1 VKAKPVD
8 IARASLAD
16 RVHQILMERIIDG
29 TYAPGTRLVEMQIA
43 RELNISQAPVREA
56 FCSLEAARF
65 VETAPYRGTRVR
77 QIGERECRE
86 AYQVRAV
93 LEELAMQLGAAA
105 LRGQIKELRAEAGAA
120 MAAAHRGDVV
130 RYLHHNVRF
139 HQMIIDAA
147 GNTVLRQTWE
157 SLGFTVGARIRASRT
172 SGDMIAVAE
181 EHLEIADAVA
191 HGDTKAA
198 GRLLR
203 HHAEVLVERAARVG
217 KKLPSPRRGR
227 QQPGASAESIN
238 VAGFGR
244 R

>member
-1 VKAKPVD
+1 MKAKAVD

-56 FCSLEAARF
+56 LCTLEAARF

-77 QIGERECRE
+77 QIGDRECRE

-93 LEELAMQLGAAA
+93 LEELATQLGGAT
-105 LRGQIKELRAEAGAA
+105 LRGQIKELRGEADAA
-120 MAAAHRGDVV
+120 MAAARRGDVV

-139 HQMIIDAA
+139 HQIVVDAA
-147 GNTVLRQTWE
+147 DNGVLRQTWE
-157 SLGFTVGARIRASRT
+157 SLGFTVGARVRASRT
-172 SGDMIAVAE
+172 SGDMIAVAA
-181 EHLEIADAVA
+181 EHLEIVA
-191 HGDTKAA
+191 ALARGDIKAA

-203 HHAEVLVERAARVG
+203 HHAEVLVERTTRAG
-217 KKLPSPRRGR
+217 KKKAPPADNR
-227 QQPGASAESIN
+227 QRTDASTQAIAA
-238 VAGFGR
+238 AGFSHR
-244 R
+244 

>member
-1 VKAKPVD
+1 VKTKPID
-8 IARASLAD
+8 MARASLAD

-29 TYAPGTRLVEMQIA
+29 TYAPGTRLVEMRIA

-93 LEELAMQLGAAA
+93 LEELAMQLGAVA
-105 LRGQIKELRAEAGAA
+105 LRDQIKELRAEADAA
-120 MAAAHRGDVV
+120 MAAARRGDVV

-139 HQMIIDAA
+139 HQMIVDAA
-147 GNTVLRQTWE
+147 GNAVLRQTWE
-157 SLGFTVGARIRASRT
+157 SLGFTVGARVRASRT

-181 EHLEIADAVA
+181 EHLEIAGALARGDAK
-191 HGDTKAA
+191 GA

-203 HHAEVLVERAARVG
+203 HHAEVLVDRAARVS
-217 KKLPSPRRGR
+217 KKLSPRRGR
-227 QQPGASAESIN
+227 QQPGASAETIAA
-238 VAGFGR
+238 AGFGR

>member
-1 VKAKPVD
+1 
-8 IARASLAD
+8 
-16 RVHQILMERIIDG
+16 MERIIDG
-29 TYAPGTRLVEMQIA
+29 TYAPGARLVEMQIA

-93 LEELAMQLGAAA
+93 MEELAMQLGATS
-105 LRGQIKELRAEAGAA
+105 LRHQIKELRAEADAA
-120 MAAAHRGDVV
+120 MAAARRADVV

-139 HQMIIDAA
+139 HQLIVDAA
-147 GNTVLRQTWE
+147 DNTVLRQTWE
-157 SLGFTVGARIRASRT
+157 SLGFTVGARVRASRT
-172 SGDMIAVAE
+172 SGDMIAVAA
-181 EHLEIADAVA
+181 EHLEIVAALVRGDAR
-191 HGDTKAA
+191 AA

-217 KKLPSPRRGR
+217 NKLPPPRRGR
-227 QQPGASAESIN
+227 QRPQASAETTIA
-238 VAGFGR
+238 AGFGR
-244 R
+244 H